1 MFDICDCN
9 YLILERAFLLES
21 NTFSSFCDSLYSFVR
36 FFFLFL
42 FRYVKNGP
50 HHSEK
55 PSSSRES
62 IEDDPFIAAS
72 TYSQNSVDIPAKQ
85 EEKIIFLSFTHC
97 AKSCVKPASFSILWT
112 RGDILTFVKLS
123 LWNMECMKERNTNFL
138 FCAYHREIVGDDNC
152 SACYPR

>member
-1 MFDICDCN
+1 MFDICDCS

-50 HHSEK
+50 HHSDK

-72 TYSQNSVDIPAKQ
+72 TYSQNSVDRRDRKRDSSVNYGYQPDGR
-85 EEKIIFLSFTHC
+85 ELRL
-97 AKSCVKPASFSILWT
+97 KPAFLIHMMPYKANRTEFS
-112 RGDILTFVKLS
+112 
-123 LWNMECMKERNTNFL
+123 
-138 FCAYHREIVGDDNC
+138 
-152 SACYPR
+152 

>member
-1 MFDICDCN
+1 MFDICDCS

-50 HHSEK
+50 HHSDK

-72 TYSQNSVDIPAKQ
+72 RIQ
-85 EEKIIFLSFTHC
+85 
-97 AKSCVKPASFSILWT
+97 SIEGT
-112 RGDILTFVKLS
+112 G
-123 LWNMECMKERNTNFL
+123 
-138 FCAYHREIVGDDNC
+138 REIPVSTMDTNQTVENLDL
-152 SACYPR
+152 SQHS